1 MPTSRLWTK
10 EFIVALF
17 VNLFMSSVFYMLLT
31 SMALYAVDEFRASE
45 TMAGFAASGFII
57 GAVFGR
63 LFSGKF
69 LDFVGRRRLL
79 VISMVLY
86 FVASVAYIPVTNL
99 SLLIGLRIIH
109 GLAFGAGNT
118 AVVAGVQ
125 GIIPASRRAEG
136 NGYFGTAS
144 TISTALGPFAAVYLS
159 EHFGFTAV
167 FLASSAC
174 ALAGLV
180 AALFFTIPE
189 RQVSAA
195 ELAEKWRFNL
205 SSFIDVS
212 ALRMGLIML
221 ISGIAYAT
229 VLSFL
234 AMHTEALGIADASST
249 FFMAYAVVALAA
261 RLFAGRIQD
270 KYGDNVIAFPVFIA
284 FGIGLFLVGIGTT
297 TFHITAAGVILGFG
311 FGTLLPAMQSILI
324 NQVPGA
330 RVGVAT
336 STFFLCLDVGSGLG
350 PVILGVLVE
359 VVGFAVMFQ
368 GAALLAVI
376 AGALYFVFHGRKVR
390 GGPKPKA
397 A

>member
-1 MPTSRLWTK
+1 MSQRLWTK
-10 EFIVALF
+10 EFFVALI

-31 SMALYAVDEFRASE
+31 SMALYAVSEFRASE
-45 TMAGFAASGFII
+45 TMAGLTASGFII

-63 LFSGKF
+63 LFSGKY

-86 FVASVAYIPVTNL
+86 FVASFAYIPIGNL
-99 SLLIGLRIIH
+99 GILIGLRIVH
-109 GLAFGAGNT
+109 GAAFGAGNT

-159 EHFGFTAV
+159 EHYGFTAV
-167 FLASSAC
+167 FLASSLC
-174 ALAGLV
+174 ALGGLI
-180 AALFFTIPE
+180 ASWFFTIPE
-189 RQVSAA
+189 RELSPA
-195 ELAEKWRFNL
+195 EIAEKWRFSLN
-205 SSFIDVS
+205 SFIDVG
-212 ALRMGLIML
+212 ALRIGSIML
-221 ISGIAYAT
+221 ISGLAYAT

-234 AMHTEALGIADASST
+234 SMHTEMLGIPDSSSA
-249 FFMAYAVVALAA
+249 FFTAYAIVALLA

-270 KYGDNVIAFPVFIA
+270 KYGDNVIALPVFIA
-284 FGIGLFLVGIGTT
+284 FGAGLFLIGIATT
-297 TFHITAAGVILGFG
+297 AVHITIAGVILGFG
-311 FGTLLPAMQSILI
+311 FGTLLPAMQSILV

-330 RVGVAT
+330 RMGVAT
-336 STFFLCLDVGSGLG
+336 STFFLLLDIGSGLG

-359 VVGFAVMFQ
+359 IVGFAAMFQ

-376 AGALYFVFHGRKVR
+376 AAVLYYFFHGKVSAR
-390 GGPKPKA
+390 GMS
-397 A
+397 